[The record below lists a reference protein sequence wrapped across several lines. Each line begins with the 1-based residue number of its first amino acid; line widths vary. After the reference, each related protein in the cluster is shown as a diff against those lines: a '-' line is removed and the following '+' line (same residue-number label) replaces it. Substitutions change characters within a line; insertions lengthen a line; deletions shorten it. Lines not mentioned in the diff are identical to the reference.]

1 MELDEFIASNPD
13 PRELKRAI
21 AVQMRLQ
28 GFKHAQ
34 IQPVLGVRSS
44 TISEWEQRYRNDGV
58 EGLRLGYRG
67 STGYLSSE
75 ERAAVIA
82 WIQQEKQRELWEV
95 IDYIAET
102 YEVTYS
108 SLQSYY
114 EILKAAGMSW
124 QKGQKKAPSTTQRW
138 CGDTT
143 RKSQHG

>member
-1 MELDEFIASNPD
+1 MELAEFIASNPD

-34 IQPVLGVRSS
+34 IQPVLGIRSS
-44 TISEWEQRYRNDGV
+44 TISEWEQRYRSDGV

-67 STGYLSSE
+67 SAGYLSSE
-75 ERAAVIA
+75 ARAAVIA

-102 YEVTYS
+102 YGVTYS

-124 QKGQKKAPSTTQRW
+124 QKGQKK
-138 CGDTT
+138 
-143 RKSQHG
+143 SQV